1 MLGAYL
7 GYSSANVA
15 TPVRCTLEY
24 GVINDRNHYFGLGPK
39 LITDL
44 KIAITY
50 EQIPIIELL
59 YYIVNKI

>member
-1 MLGAYL
+1 M
-7 GYSSANVA
+7 SQ
-15 TPVRCTLEY
+15 Y